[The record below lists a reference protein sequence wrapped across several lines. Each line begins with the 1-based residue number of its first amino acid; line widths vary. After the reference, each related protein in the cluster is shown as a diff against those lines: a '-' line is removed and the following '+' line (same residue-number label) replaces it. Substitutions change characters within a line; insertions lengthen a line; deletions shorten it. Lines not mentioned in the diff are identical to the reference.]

1 MAKTLRGREVKLA
14 VGQITNIEGVWFRV
28 HKISKRDITFRR
40 LNAEQVVNVERVKAA
55 QERREAGCEGAGKCH
70 GSMQWCDYCGDVSN
84 VCDGPPCDAHP
95 NARAPGAARPLPD
108 G

>member
-14 VGQITNIEGVWFRV
+14 VGQITQVEGVWFRV

-55 QERREAGCEGAGKCH
+55 QEKRVSEGGPMQTGGGKPRQPSDH
-70 GSMQWCDYCGDVSN
+70 TEGDRN
-84 VCDGPPCDAHP
+84 E
-95 NARAPGAARPLPD
+95 
-108 G
+108 